1 MRRIIMGSINGRE
14 YSMGKGSGI
23 LRDGIHQIPLDEIY
37 AVEQVRLNFSPTKL
51 QELADDMAA
60 SGQAQA
66 IMVRPKPSDKG
77 KYLIVFGERRV
88 RAARINKWP
97 TIRAEV
103 ADLTDLEAAQKQ
115 WAENQAR
122 VNLNPIDEAWA
133 IKRRMDAEGWSS
145 YALAAEKL
153 GYKENTLRERVKL
166 LALIEDMRDLIEQ
179 EKVGVSFGVEMQKLN
194 PEMQQA
200 AYRYLLKMPRFDIK
214 AFKDYCHKLYMQQQQ
229 PSLLP
234 LEEVEQGL
242 PSVYTSGPSPQ
253 AVNAASPVTYLGNVS
268 GPGQQPANAGEGST
282 ESVPRFIKHPEL
294 PEIKRGRNV
303 GAMLETYIEDLR
315 NDPDIKKQEAARVVE
330 HIYVEL
336 RAANKIKG

>member
-1 MRRIIMGSINGRE
+1 MSGE
-14 YSMGKGSGI
+14 DGI
-23 LRDGIHQIPLDEIY
+23 LQDGIHQIPLDEIY
-37 AVEQVRLNFSPTKL
+37 ADVQVRLNFSDDRLK
-51 QELADDMAA
+51 ELAADMEA

-77 KYLIVFGERRV
+77 TYLIVFGERRV
-88 RAARINKWP
+88 RAARINGWS

-103 ADLTDLEAAQKQ
+103 MDIDDLEAARLQYS
-115 WAENQAR
+115 ENQRR
-122 VNLNPIDEAWA
+122 VDLNPIDDARA
-133 IKRRMDAEGWSS
+133 IRRRMEAEGWN
-145 YALAAEKL
+145 YVQAAAGL
-153 GYKENTLRERVKL
+153 GRKETSLSERVRL
-166 LALIEDMRDLIEQ
+166 LGLIEDMRDLIER
-179 EKVGVSFGVEMQKLN
+179 EEVGVSFGVEMEKLN

-200 AYRYLLKMPRFDIK
+200 AYRHLLKMPRFEIK
-214 AFKDYCHKLYMQQQQ
+214 PFREYCDRLYMQQQQ

-282 ESVPRFIKHPEL
+282 DSVPRFIKHPEL

-303 GAMLETYIEDLR
+303 GAMLETDIEDLR
-315 NDPDIKKQEAARVVE
+315 NDPDIKKQEAASVVE

-336 RAANKIKG
+336 RRANKIKG